1 VTTVR
6 VELPAHLRSLARV
19 GPEVRVDVPDA
30 PTIADVL
37 DALEAAHPALRG
49 TIRDRASAA
58 RRPFMR
64 FFACGRDLS
73 HAPMDE
79 PLPNPVVRGA
89 DAFCVVGAI
98 AGG

>member
-6 VELPAHLRSLARV
+6 VELPAHLRTLARV
-19 GPEVRVDVPDA
+19 GSEVRVDVPDA

-37 DALEAAHPALRG
+37 DALESAYPALRG
-49 TIRDRASAA
+49 TIRDPASAA

-73 HAPMDE
+73 HEPMQE
-79 PLPNPVVRGA
+79 PLPDSVARGA
-89 DAFCVVGAI
+89 DVLCVIGAI